1 MGINAVCISFS
12 LHAWLVFTTQKR
24 KHMPYS
30 WDNSANPKRKKKEME
45 PAAPAQTL
53 RYRLPPRSTFRIV
66 YICVPHIAIKGASSF
81 VFISLA
87 TVHHCIRTLLPVQTP
102 RFILLAF
109 PKRVRDK
116 DGGWPDEYNY
126 GEENFVVRTHT
137 LRFLFL
143 FLCPLDEAQGRKQ
156 SSRHSLLVQLFC
168 VVRAHQHPTF
178 SCVPCGWYVDS
189 IDNAWPRS
197 SRLDNW
203 SEIGPSSYLLIFFYG

>member
-126 GEENFVVRTHT
+126 GEENFVVRTYT
-137 LRFLFL
+137 LRF
-143 FLCPLDEAQGRKQ
+143 C
-156 SSRHSLLVQLFC
+156 FC
-168 VVRAHQHPTF
+168 FYAHPTKHRE
-178 SCVPCGWYVDS
+178 G
-189 IDNAWPRS
+189 
-197 SRLDNW
+197 SRAPD
-203 SEIGPSSYLLIFFYG
+203 IPSSSSCFVLSVRTNTRRSVVSLAVDT